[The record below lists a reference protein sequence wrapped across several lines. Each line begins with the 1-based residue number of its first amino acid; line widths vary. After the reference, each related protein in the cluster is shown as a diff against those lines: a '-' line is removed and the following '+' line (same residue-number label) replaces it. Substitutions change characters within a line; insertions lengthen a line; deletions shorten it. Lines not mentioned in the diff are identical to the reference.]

1 MTFRLGRNGS
11 RDLRMIGLIFLVALM
26 TRTILLFCPE
36 LTQLGVLIRLIVSQI
51 IWTLNSRDS
60 IADFGIG
67 LLKALMLLLGLGGE
81 NNYVCWPICLIL
93 RLLFYQRNC
102 KLQGFSLSL
111 CGIPPLFGQWF
122 AQMEVGSFRH
132 LKGLKR
138 FFLAVSI
145 VCLETKTWTSGWLLC
160 ESNSIVR
167 YLLFFSAL
175 YF

>member
-1 MTFRLGRNGS
+1 MISSGSSKDFCICCSYDISIGMEWIPRSQIDRADFLSEGRTYDADDS
-11 RDLRMIGLIFLVALM
+11 F
-26 TRTILLFCPE
+26 FCTE

-102 KLQGFSLSL
+102 KL
-111 CGIPPLFGQWF
+111 
-122 AQMEVGSFRH
+122 
-132 LKGLKR
+132 
-138 FFLAVSI
+138 
-145 VCLETKTWTSGWLLC
+145 
-160 ESNSIVR
+160 
-167 YLLFFSAL
+167 
-175 YF
+175 